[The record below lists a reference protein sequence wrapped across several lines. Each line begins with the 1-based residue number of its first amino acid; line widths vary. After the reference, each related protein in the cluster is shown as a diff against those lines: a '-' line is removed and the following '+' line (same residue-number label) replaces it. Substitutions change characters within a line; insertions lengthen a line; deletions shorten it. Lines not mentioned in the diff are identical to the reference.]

1 MAQETIKLLI
11 PFESLVDS
19 IMALS
24 LKDKL
29 RLWELLDEQ
38 LAQAEEEAMEQGLTV
53 QAEIREA
60 RAAYQSGDYMSIDKY
75 IGRAERDTAR

>member
-1 MAQETIKLLI
+1 MSHTTVKLLI

-19 IMALS
+19 ISKLS
-24 LKDKL
+24 PREKL

-38 LAQAEEEAMEQGLTV
+38 ITRAEEELWEQDSTV

-60 RAAYQSGDYMSIDKY
+60 RAAYQSGDYVTIDEY
-75 IGRAERDTAR
+75 LARQQGKA

>member
-1 MAQETIKLLI
+1 VKLLI

-19 IMALS
+19 ISKLS
-24 LKDKL
+24 PREKL

-38 LAQAEEEAMEQGLTV
+38 ITRAEEELWEQDSTV

-60 RAAYQSGDYMSIDKY
+60 RAAYQSGDYVTIDEY
-75 IGRAERDTAR
+75 LARQQGKA

>member
-1 MAQETIKLLI
+1 MSQSTVELWI

-19 IMALS
+19 ITKLS
-24 LKDKL
+24 STEKR

-38 LAQAEEEAMEQGLTV
+38 VAQAEEELWEQDSTV

-60 RAAYQSGDYMSIDKY
+60 RAAYQSGDYVTIDEY
-75 IGRAERDTAR
+75 LARQQGKA